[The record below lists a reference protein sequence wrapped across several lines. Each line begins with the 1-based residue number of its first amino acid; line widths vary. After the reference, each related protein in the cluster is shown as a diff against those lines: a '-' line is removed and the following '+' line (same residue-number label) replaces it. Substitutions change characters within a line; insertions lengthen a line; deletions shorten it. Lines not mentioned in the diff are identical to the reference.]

1 MSDLQF
7 EDDPISRHLWADEA
21 GTVLADKAVKDIIV
35 FSGLIRGGRAPDPT
49 FIERTLE
56 FGAKS
61 DPAHWTNALHLIK
74 TAFAANGPAP
84 DEQEGFDRIAA
95 AIERGLKSA

>member
-7 EDDPISRHLWADEA
+7 EDDPISRHLWADDS
-21 GTVLADKAVKDIIV
+21 GTVLAEKAVKDIIV

-74 TAFAANGPAP
+74 TAFAASTPTP

-95 AIERGLKSA
+95 AIERGLKK